1 MKQFTLV
8 ALAVL
13 CAASMVWAQ
22 ATGADFDL
30 KMTPAATVLKAPVGA
45 AASGTV
51 ACGVVLD
58 SRVNG
63 LQGWSFGLKLE
74 PAAGVDM
81 NISKVALAQAA
92 LKAACGKAFG
102 YVNTSYFASTNL
114 AVPAGPV
121 PGDGAAADGLADC
134 AAVTQ
139 GVVVDMMQVCS
150 LGVTTGLRI
159 IDLTV
164 EVSGTVGAAA
174 SEAGRL
180 AFTETVGSP
189 PTAIVMVYGGAS
201 ITPDVQA
208 PAVFTFEPKTCA
220 PAAQFTID
228 IGGGGAATDAEVTSR
243 VTLNFDSDPA
253 DPNSG
258 LVQGWSYGVCIRDT
272 GTMDVV
278 AATVKGTDSG
288 TFKGGNGPD
297 FNSINLYPGE
307 GVTHGVVIDMM
318 AAVTLPAQNGWT
330 DLAVTW
336 KILMDAEGQSTYVV
350 PCDLTLGSPPVAN
363 VMVIGGNS
371 LAASLSPGID
381 PAEDC
386 CNPESCNKA
395 GLFVYQAG
403 VKAVVGSAN
412 GDGRLDI
419 ADGIFILNYLFRG
432 GRPLPCEKAGD
443 VTGDCLLDASD
454 AVYIIHYQFLDG
466 PPPVQGLGC
475 VVFASD
481 ECPNLTCEVPGC

>member
-1 MKQFTLV
+1 MKKNVLLV
-8 ALAVL
+8 VVAL

-45 AASGTV
+45 TASGTV

-180 AFTETVGSP
+180 AFTNTVGSP

-208 PAVFTFEPKTCA
+208 PAVFTFEPKICT

-228 IGGGGAATDAEVTSR
+228 IGGGGGATDAEVDSL

-253 DPNSG
+253 DQNSG
-258 LVQGWSYGVCIRDT
+258 QVQGWSYGVCIRDA
-272 GTMDVV
+272 GTMEVV

-288 TFKGGNGPD
+288 TFHGGTGPG
-297 FNSINLYPGE
+297 FNSVNIYPG
-307 GVTHGVVIDMM
+307 GVTHGVVIDLM
-318 AAVTLPAQNGWT
+318 ATVTLPAQNGWT

-350 PCDLTLGSPPVAN
+350 PCDKTLGVPPVAN
-363 VMVIGGNS
+363 VMVMGGNS
-371 LAASLSPGID
+371 FPASESAGID
-381 PAEDC
+381 PADDC
-386 CNPESCNKA
+386 CNPVSCNKA
-395 GLFVYQAG
+395 GLFVYQPG
-403 VKAVVGSAN
+403 VKAMAGSAN
-412 GDGRLDI
+412 GDGRLDL
-419 ADGIFILNYLFRG
+419 ADGIYILNYLFRG
-432 GRPLPCEKAGD
+432 GPPLPCEKAGD
-443 VTGDCLLDASD
+443 ANGDCLLDASD

-475 VVFASD
+475 VLFISD
-481 ECPNLTCEVPGC
+481 ECPGLTCNVSEC

>member
-1 MKQFTLV
+1 
-8 ALAVL
+8 LAVL

-30 KMTPAATVLKAPVGA
+30 KMTPAATVLKAPVGEV
-45 AASGTV
+45 ASGTV

-180 AFTETVGSP
+180 AFTDTVGSP

-201 ITPDVQA
+201 ITPNVQA

-253 DPNSG
+253 DQNSG
-258 LVQGWSYGVCIRDT
+258 QVQGWSYGVCIRDA
-272 GTMDVV
+272 GTMEVV

-288 TFKGGNGPD
+288 TFHGGTGPG
-297 FNSINLYPGE
+297 FNSVNIYPG
-307 GVTHGVVIDMM
+307 GVTHGVVIDLM
-318 AAVTLPAQNGWT
+318 ATVTLPAQNGWT
-330 DLAVTW
+330 DLAATW

-350 PCDLTLGSPPVAN
+350 PCDKTLGVPPVAN
-363 VMVIGGNS
+363 VMVMGGNS
-371 LAASLSPGID
+371 FPASESAGID
-381 PAEDC
+381 PADDC
-386 CNPESCNKA
+386 CNPVSCNKA
-395 GLFVYQAG
+395 GLFVYQPG
-403 VKAVVGSAN
+403 VKAMAGSAN
-412 GDGRLDI
+412 GDGRLDL
-419 ADGIFILNYLFRG
+419 ADGIYILNYLFRG
-432 GRPLPCEKAGD
+432 GPPLPCEKAGD
-443 VTGDCLLDASD
+443 ANGDCLLDASD

-475 VVFASD
+475 VLFISD
-481 ECPNLTCEVPGC
+481 ECPGLTCNVSEC

>member
-1 MKQFTLV
+1 MKKNVLLV
-8 ALAVL
+8 VVAL

-45 AASGTV
+45 TASGTV

-74 PAAGVDM
+74 PAAGVSM

-180 AFTETVGSP
+180 AFTNTVGSP

-208 PAVFTFEPKTCA
+208 PAVFTFEPKICT

-228 IGGGGAATDAEVTSR
+228 IGGGGGATDAEVDSL

-253 DPNSG
+253 DQNSG
-258 LVQGWSYGVCIRDT
+258 QVQGWSYGVCIRDA
-272 GTMDVV
+272 GTMEVV

-288 TFKGGNGPD
+288 TFHGGTGPG
-297 FNSINLYPGE
+297 FNSVNIYPG
-307 GVTHGVVIDMM
+307 GVTHGVVIDLM
-318 AAVTLPAQNGWT
+318 ATVTLPAQNGWT

-350 PCDLTLGSPPVAN
+350 PCDKTLGVPPVAN
-363 VMVIGGNS
+363 VMVMGGNS
-371 LAASLSPGID
+371 FPASESAGID
-381 PAEDC
+381 PADDC
-386 CNPESCNKA
+386 CNPVSCNKA
-395 GLFVYQAG
+395 GLFVYQPG
-403 VKAVVGSAN
+403 VKAMAGSAN
-412 GDGRLDI
+412 GDGRLDL
-419 ADGIFILNYLFRG
+419 ADGIYILNYLFRG
-432 GRPLPCEKAGD
+432 GPPLPCEKAGD
-443 VTGDCLLDASD
+443 ANGDCLLDASD

-475 VVFASD
+475 VLFISD
-481 ECPNLTCEVPGC
+481 ECPGLTCNVSEC